1 MGKLPDRIELAIG
14 MKAMIL
20 FNLSTDAEIVNGTRG
35 TIRDIILDPR
45 EEALDLS
52 TGRTVKLK
60 YPPAMVLFEPEGGCQ
75 VSSAFVDHRQQHSI
89 AVPEGQ
95 IPITPYSVT
104 FKVILKDVT
113 TISLES
119 TIPSRAAMPS
129 RTSNPRARQWA
140 QLSSIYET
148 RREGKYHPSLCM

>member
-1 MGKLPDRIELAIG
+1 MCLERHCKLTGNIKYIVPSEDYINGSGQSLSNDLRYTIAGMKRSTTGKLPDRIELAIG

-20 FNLSTDAEIVNGTRG
+20 FNLSTDAEIANGTRG

-75 VSSAFVDHRQQHSI
+75 VSSAFVDHRQQHS
-89 AVPEGQ
+89 
-95 IPITPYSVT
+95 
-104 FKVILKDVT
+104 
-113 TISLES
+113 
-119 TIPSRAAMPS
+119 
-129 RTSNPRARQWA
+129 TSAIFVFGP
-140 QLSSIYET
+140 
-148 RREGKYHPSLCM
+148 